1 MKNEEKELCSRCHK
15 DLNEAP
21 NKGGCECCR
30 EHSNQIMVP
39 VDRIPDPDNDYNAE
53 LGDYDLITKEEVAR
67 Y

>member
-15 DLNEAP
+15 DM
-21 NKGGCECCR
+21 NKGSNEGGCVCCR

-39 VDRIPDPDNDYNAE
+39 VERAPDPDNDYDNEEIE
-53 LGDYDLITKEEVAR
+53 LYDVTRDEVSR